1 MKKLSLLLITLAL
14 AACGS
19 SEQDYVYLRDAEGN
33 YYRMPVERLE
43 RDKAPRRVPARVSF
57 VEPAYY

>member
-1 MKKLSLLLITLAL
+1 MKKLSLLFVLAL

-19 SEQDYVYLRDAEGN
+19 SEQDFVYLKDAEGN

-43 RDKAPRRVPARVSF
+43 RDRAPRRIPARVQF
-57 VEPAYY
+57 IEPAYY